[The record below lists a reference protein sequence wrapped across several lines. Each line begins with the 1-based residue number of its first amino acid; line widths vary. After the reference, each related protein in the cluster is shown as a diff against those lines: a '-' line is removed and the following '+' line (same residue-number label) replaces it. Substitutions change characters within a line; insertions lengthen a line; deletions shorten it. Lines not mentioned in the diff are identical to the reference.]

1 MPRNITTF
9 APVGQFSTLTTP
21 DQVFYFGANGA
32 GEVGAV
38 NESLVI
44 LALWRLRVLADG
56 GDIPNYDAL
65 LASLLA

>member
-9 APVGQFSTLTTP
+9 APVGQLSTLTTP
-21 DQVFYFGANGA
+21 QQVFYFGVSG
-32 GEVGAV
+32 GVSVGAV
-38 NESLVI
+38 NESLAI